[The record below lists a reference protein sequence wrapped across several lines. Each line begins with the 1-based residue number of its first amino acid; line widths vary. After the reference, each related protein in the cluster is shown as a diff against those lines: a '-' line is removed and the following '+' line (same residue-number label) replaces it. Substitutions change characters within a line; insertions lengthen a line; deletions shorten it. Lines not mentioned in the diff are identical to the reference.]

1 MIEKFG
7 LVLVIALVIAL
18 VVLAPFVTIWSLNT
32 LFVSLAIPYTFWTWL
47 ATFLLGGTFFGIK
60 SA

>member
-1 MIEKFG
+1 MLEKFG
-7 LVLVIALVIAL
+7 FLFGIALLLAL
-18 VVLAPFVTIWSLNT
+18 VAFAPFVTIWSLNT